1 MKPPQRNGVGRMVVV
16 ASDTPVQEDVVSEV
30 YCGMAKESP
39 ASKRIEIVD
48 AIMML
53 LLRIDLALWYSSQ
66 SLLRIM
72 CGLQRWVCS
81 LRFE

>member
-1 MKPPQRNGVGRMVVV
+1 MAVVG
-16 ASDTPVQEDVVSEV
+16 SDSPVQEDEGGEV

-39 ASKRIEIVD
+39 ASKRIEIAD

-72 CGLQRWVCS
+72 GGLQRWVCS
-81 LRFE
+81 LRLG